1 MATGQPQHRPHLFP
15 RDTRSTEGYTAKP
28 QARDP
33 EPGVPEKDRPQHAG
47 ALRAQ
52 LAQVV
57 IAQQPRVAE
66 LQAANVR
73 SAIGIQVEF
82 ESEQNVALA
91 AASLARERQ
100 GIELMNVRRQGNHVL
115 ATVFVPEGKLTH
127 FEKLITEYANHRTDK
142 NGNRLDHQTLVDAIS
157 ALRVATFESVWT
169 DTAEA
174 MPTDDAEV
182 IWWEAWLPLGRDVAR
197 TLGDF
202 RTVAAVYIKRYL
214 RKEHHGNC

>member
-1 MATGQPQHRPHLFP
+1 MC
-15 RDTRSTEGYTAKP
+15 
-28 QARDP
+28 
-33 EPGVPEKDRPQHAG
+33 AG
-47 ALRAQ
+47 K
-52 LAQVV
+52 
-57 IAQQPRVAE
+57 
-66 LQAANVR
+66 
-73 SAIGIQVEF
+73 
-82 ESEQNVALA
+82 
-91 AASLARERQ
+91 
-100 GIELMNVRRQGNHVL
+100 GNHVL

-197 TLGDF
+197 TLGTFGRWRPFISNATSEKSTMATAKRRSFNQVKEEISF
-202 RTVAAVYIKRYL
+202 RVL
-214 RKEHHGNC
+214 RQNCQKPG